1 MPAFTM
7 RLDEKLTSALDS
19 LFPLY
24 GYRSRN
30 HFLEGLAQE
39 AAQRG
44 FVPTYVGE
52 GYRAIAPGGG
62 VLSLMRQLDLV
73 ASGSRG
79 LTAEEAAIYEQA
91 KQLAEQGDWLYAR
104 NLLQEA
110 GFKIENVAES
120 PAEPRPVFTS

>member
-7 RLDEKLTSALDS
+7 RLNEELTAALDS

-30 HFLEGLAQE
+30 HFLEHLAQE

-44 FVPTYVGE
+44 FVPTRVGE
-52 GYRAIAPGGG
+52 GYRAISPGGG
-62 VLSLMRQLDLV
+62 GLSLMRQLDLV

-79 LTAEEAAIYEQA
+79 LTAEETAMYEQA
-91 KQLAEQGDWLYAR
+91 KRLAEQGDWLSAR

-110 GFKIENVAES
+110 GFKIENVAET
-120 PAEPRPVFTS
+120 PTEPRPVFVS